1 MAQIILN
8 SAAAILIAAAFV
20 TTAAAAL
27 RSENQAMQKVPVRV
41 RNRHYPNG

>member
-8 SAAAILIAAAFV
+8 SAAAILIAAAFI
-20 TTAAAAL
+20 TTARQRFACKT
-27 RSENQAMQKVPVRV
+27 RMQKVPVRV